1 MIRLLI
7 AIIASAAIQ
16 LALPA
21 RADTGRTSPAVRSM
35 PRTAMDGSTICIHA
49 TAAQGCADYQA
60 KLLRTVGQAAASSK
74 SGISVNDLGR
84 RQLDALIASVN

>member
-1 MIRLLI
+1 MIRLFI
-7 AIIASAAIQ
+7 AIVASAAIQ

-21 RADTGRTSPAVRSM
+21 RADTGRTSPVVRTT
-35 PRTAMDGSTICIHA
+35 PRTAMDGSTICVRT

-60 KLLRTVGQAAASSK
+60 RLLRTVGQAAAASK
-74 SGISVNDLGR
+74 TDISVNDLGR